1 MMGLK
6 AENIELQN
14 KIVEGVNRAYKKLLL
29 ESAEKNQSLVVA
41 DKQGNIR
48 QVPAKD
54 LLKKLSELQ
63 S

>member
-1 MMGLK
+1 MGLK